1 VQSQKNANTLTKN
14 NLIKFLK
21 TSHFKLIM
29 NAKAEEEFNKA
40 ETAYNLAENL
50 LKEEKYPECV
60 DQFQKTVE
68 HALKSLLIL
77 YNIKYP
83 PNHGITNFLPEIIEK
98 IPESDPNHLF
108 YSETVLPPFI
118 AISTILLSIRNLAN
132 YSYQTKG
139 QNKSIPASQI
149 FNEGIAQSVSILFDS
164 NYGLL
169 RAWITDL
176 LYQ

>member
-1 VQSQKNANTLTKN
+1 MNTE
-14 NLIKFLK
+14 
-21 TSHFKLIM
+21 
-29 NAKAEEEFNKA
+29 AEEEFNKA
-40 ETAYNLAENL
+40 ETAHDLAENL
-50 LKEEKYPECV
+50 LKEGKYSECV

-68 HALKSLLIL
+68 YALKSLLIL

-83 PNHGITNFLPEIIEK
+83 PDHRITNFLPKIIEK
-98 IPESDPNHLF
+98 ISESDPNHIF

-132 YSYQTKG
+132 YSYHTRG
-139 QNKSIPASQI
+139 QDKSIPASQI
-149 FNEGIAQSVSILFDS
+149 FNEGIAQSVSILFDY

-169 RAWITDL
+169 KGWITAL